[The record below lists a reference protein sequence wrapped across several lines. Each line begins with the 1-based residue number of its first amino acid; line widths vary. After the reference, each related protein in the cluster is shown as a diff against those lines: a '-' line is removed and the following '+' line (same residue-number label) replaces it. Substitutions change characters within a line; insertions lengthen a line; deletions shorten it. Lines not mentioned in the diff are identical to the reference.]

1 MTIRLLRTAPLGPMR
16 GREVAQASAGGAA
29 EGRRREWCMSGS
41 PSLRSNFEPKPER
54 GHNEPKVRA
63 LALNRGLPSRAG
75 QFEDMQS

>member
-1 MTIRLLRTAPLGPMR
+1 MTIRFLRTAPLGPMR

-41 PSLRSNFEPKPER
+41 PSLRSNFEPAPER
-54 GHNEPKVRA
+54 GHLA